1 MKCYFQCVM
10 VMFSVLTGAQAS
22 SLAFNGTRNLGR
34 ASGKLAL
41 QSENLSFAAE
51 YLLLWTEWVSVA
63 LEWVISQPEGT
74 TLQA

>member
-41 QSENLSFAAE
+41 QLENLSFAAE
-51 YLLLWTEWVSVA
+51 YLLLWTEWV
-63 LEWVISQPEGT
+63 ISQPEGT